1 MKRVL
6 LLASALL
13 ALVGGTARG
22 EDGYDL
28 WLRYP
33 RVTEPTLLAEYRAAA
48 TQIVVAG
55 DSPTLG
61 AARDEL
67 VRGLTG
73 LLGAAPVVSGGVSMD
88 GAIVVGT
95 PRSSPLIRSLPLAA
109 ELRGLAPDGYVIRAT
124 RVAGTRH
131 RRRGER

>member
-1 MKRVL
+1 MNRSL

-13 ALVGGTARG
+13 ALLGGAARA

-33 RVTEPTLLAEYRAAA
+33 RVSEPALLAEYRAAA

-67 VRGLTG
+67 VTGLTG
-73 LLGAAPVVSGGVSMD
+73 LLGAAPAVGSGVSMD
-88 GAIVVGT
+88 GAF
-95 PRSSPLIRSLPLAA
+95 
-109 ELRGLAPDGYVIRAT
+109 ELRSKMQWFSAWTISSSCARPR
-124 RVAGTRH
+124 
-131 RRRGER
+131 